1 MEGKKNKFRKQILAL
16 ILALA
21 VIFPLS
27 LTGVGGS
34 VSVEAATVAL
44 NRTTAMV
51 TVGQSVKLS
60 LTGAPAARVSWRC
73 RNTNIARV
81 SASGTVKGVG
91 LGKTAAIAVYK
102 GKEYICAV
110 DVEPT
115 KKMSKAINKLILVA
129 RKEIGYMEKKSLK
142 NLDSKKANAGYG
154 NYTKYSRDAAPY
166 YQGEPWCAIFV
177 SWCMKEAYGL
187 NKAQKLLKDWPYIAC
202 RFLPGY
208 LPSYTVPRKGDIVI
222 FHDGIAYNHT
232 GIVTE
237 VHGKQFWTIE
247 GNTRKVGEVIPEGYI
262 VCEKS
267 YDLQKLPN
275 VRFCRPDYTL
285 FQ

>member
-1 MEGKKNKFRKQILAL
+1 
-16 ILALA
+16 
-21 VIFPLS
+21 
-27 LTGVGGS
+27 
-34 VSVEAATVAL
+34 
-44 NRTTAMV
+44 MV
-51 TVGQSVKLS
+51 
-60 LTGAPAARVSWRC
+60 C
-73 RNTNIARV
+73 DF
-81 SASGTVKGVG
+81 
-91 LGKTAAIAVYK
+91 
-102 GKEYICAV
+102 C
-110 DVEPT
+110 
-115 KKMSKAINKLILVA
+115 ILVHE
-129 RKEIGYMEKKSLK
+129 RSLW
-142 NLDSKKANAGYG
+142 LE
-154 NYTKYSRDAAPY
+154 
-166 YQGEPWCAIFV
+166 QGTETVERLAIY
-177 SWCMKEAYGL
+177 CMG
-187 NKAQKLLKDWPYIAC
+187 

-222 FHDGIAYNHT
+222 FHDGVAYNHT